1 MRRHRAQHVLSLP
14 AQQRGRTGNNAK
26 RDPGVFILEK
36 PENAERRTSNAQYRM
51 KKESEFMHWAKT
63 RPKVKYDLALSGI
76 LNLPLAELDAKLS
89 DLELHGDNAYGYRPL
104 VEALAHHRNVAP
116 ENVVTVSGGT
126 SMANHLALAA
136 LLERGDELLVEQPT
150 YDPLLAIAEYLGAK
164 IKRFPRRFEDGFKI
178 DIGELEKQIN
188 PRTRLIA
195 LTNLH
200 NPSSALVEE
209 ATLRKIGELA
219 RGVGA
224 RVLVDEV
231 YLEAMFENSP
241 RSAVSLGP
249 EFVATSSLTKG
260 YGLSGLRCGWI
271 LAEPD
276 LAEKIRRLDDIF
288 AASAPNV
295 MERLSVRAINQLPKI
310 AARAKSMLEAN
321 RATLNQWY
329 QARDGVEVVPTNFGT
344 TSFPRLP
351 NVDVE
356 KLCKWLLEKSE
367 TAVVPGRFFESPQ
380 YIRIGM
386 CCDPELF
393 STGIER

>member
-1 MRRHRAQHVLSLP
+1 
-14 AQQRGRTGNNAK
+14 
-26 RDPGVFILEK
+26 
-36 PENAERRTSNAQYRM
+36 
-51 KKESEFMHWAKT
+51 MHWAKT

-76 LNLPLAELDAKLS
+76 LNLPFAELDVKLS
-89 DLELHGDNAYGYRPL
+89 DLELHGENAYGFRPL
-104 VEALAHHRNVAP
+104 VDALAHHRNVAP

-136 LLERGDELLVEQPT
+136 LLEHGDEVLIEQPT

-164 IKRFPRRFEDGFKI
+164 IKHFPRPFEEGFKI

-271 LAEPD
+271 LAEPE
-276 LAEKIRRLDDIF
+276 LARRIRRLDDIF

-295 MERLSVRAINQLPKI
+295 MERLSVVAINQLPQI
-310 AARAKSMLEAN
+310 AARANAFLETN
-321 RATLNQWY
+321 RQILNDFVIT
-329 QARDGVEVVPTNFGT
+329 RDYVDVVPTRFGT
-344 TSFPRLP
+344 TSFPLLR
-351 NVDVE
+351 NADVDQICGLLIE
-356 KLCKWLLEKSE
+356 KYE
-367 TAVVPGRFFESPQ
+367 TAVVPGRFFESPNH
-380 YIRIGM
+380 IRIGL
-386 CCDPELF
+386 CCQPENF
-393 STGIER
+393 REGISRLGNALDELGR